1 LAHLLKLL
9 CQLGVSPS
17 DRRQLDQFEGL
28 GFDPYFRP
36 RKSHIKKQANLVVP
50 KLNKVI
56 FKLIILNIFDFLQ
69 LLFFKDMLK
78 LMKINLVIPRLMS
91 ILNELSYPQH
101 PKEIKTGFWGR
112 AQVIHFLMTLVL
124 SWSHSVNGICEALL
138 ESNQFS
144 MWLCNL
150 VLEDPDPLVR
160 HEICVALY
168 RLCAVPPANRT
179 AATLLLSQ
187 LIKFLDKAECM
198 QPQIRQEVCIFYF

>member
-1 LAHLLKLL
+1 
-9 CQLGVSPS
+9 
-17 DRRQLDQFEGL
+17 
-28 GFDPYFRP
+28 
-36 RKSHIKKQANLVVP
+36 
-50 KLNKVI
+50 
-56 FKLIILNIFDFLQ
+56 
-69 LLFFKDMLK
+69 MLK
-78 LMKINLVIPRLMS
+78 LMKIDLVIPKLMS
-91 ILNELSYPQH
+91 ILNELSYPKH

-138 ESNQFS
+138 ESNHFS

-198 QPQIRQEVCIFYF
+198 QPQTRQEVCNFNFQIENCTIAYYIQF